1 MVKMAKFKI
10 TMPTDDES
18 QLETHYIEDEN
29 VLGAIA
35 QFMYIKEIDVEQVNE
50 DLSEEEIEKLR
61 KEASHPAI

>member
-1 MVKMAKFKI
+1 MVKMANFKI

-35 QFMYIKEIDVEQVNE
+35 QFMYIKEIDVEEVIVQKTN
-50 DLSEEEIEKLR
+50 LSE
-61 KEASHPAI
+61 